1 MYSMNIFAII
11 EWLIVSGPGL
21 TNQLVSVTMVWS
33 SLSCKDKHGRL
44 LMVLSH
50 THLVHDACRFVALH
64 TYAMWDIHVYN
75 IASIIPSHQSNF
87 SMYASM
93 ISNDST
99 IIYSGALLFSP
110 WFLLSHTTLLHLIP
124 HAGHI
129 TESVVVASLGELL
142 PQTSME
148 VRRSGC
154 ILELAVMRIWSS
166 LKYANIIIIGQLYLL
181 YTHIYR
187 YVYLNIY
194 IYTLIYI
201 YIYIYIY
208 IFMIIYVGMLCSK
221 DLASHTLCN
230 LHSIDIFV
238 NRWIHLCIPFLL
250 VVSPVYIGI
259 YGDACA

>member
-1 MYSMNIFAII
+1 MYHVFYEYLCYHRMIDC
-11 EWLIVSGPGL
+11 EWSWL

-64 TYAMWDIHVYN
+64 TYAKWDIHVYN

-87 SMYASM
+87 SMYASI

-148 VRRSGC
+148 VRKKR
-154 ILELAVMRIWSS
+154 
-166 LKYANIIIIGQLYLL
+166 LYLGVSSHEDL
-181 YTHIYR
+181 IFIEICKHNYNCAIIFAVHTHI
-187 YVYLNIY
+187 
-194 IYTLIYI
+194 
-201 YIYIYIY
+201 
-208 IFMIIYVGMLCSK
+208 
-221 DLASHTLCN
+221 
-230 LHSIDIFV
+230 
-238 NRWIHLCIPFLL
+238 
-250 VVSPVYIGI
+250 
-259 YGDACA
+259 